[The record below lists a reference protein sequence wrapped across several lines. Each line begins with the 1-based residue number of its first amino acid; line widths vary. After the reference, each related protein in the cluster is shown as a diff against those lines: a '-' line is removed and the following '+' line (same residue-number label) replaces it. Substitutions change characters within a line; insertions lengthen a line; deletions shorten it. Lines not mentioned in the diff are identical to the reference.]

1 MTDSRTASLPDICA
15 VALAECFRGDGE
27 IVANPIGPLPVIGG
41 RLARATFAPDL
52 MMTDGGALLI
62 ADDAAFE
69 WTEGPTVEAYNPYR
83 SMFEV
88 CWGGRRHV
96 VMGAVQLDAHGNQ
109 NLAAVGS
116 DYARPTTQFV
126 GFRGAPGNTINHATS
141 YWIPNHS
148 TRVFVETVDVV
159 TGVGWHAFADDD
171 AAGRLVDLRRV
182 VTNLCV
188 LDWDSPDRRLRLRSL
203 HPGVTVD
210 QVVAATGFELVVP
223 DDVPITRLPT
233 AAELDLL
240 EVIDPTG
247 VRANQVRQ

>member
-1 MTDSRTASLPDICA
+1 MTDSRTIALSDICA

-69 WTEGPTVEAYNPYR
+69 WPEGPTIESYNPYR

-126 GFRGAPGNTINHATS
+126 GFRGAPGNTINHTTS

-148 TRVFVETVDVV
+148 TRVFVEAVDFV
-159 TGVGWHAFADDD
+159 TGVGWDALDDD
-171 AAGRLVDLRRV
+171 AGHLVDLRRV
-182 VTNLCV
+182 VTNLAV
-188 LDWDSPDRRLRLRSL
+188 LDWDTPDRRMRVRSV

-210 QVVAATGFELVVP
+210 QVVAATGFELAIP
-223 DDVPITRLPT
+223 DDVPTTRLPT
-233 AAELDLL
+233 DEELRLL
-240 EVIDPTG
+240 DAIDPGG
-247 VRANQVRQ
+247 VRASQVRD